1 MTRFPTL
8 TIVLYTHRACN
19 FVVVCSCIY
28 HMFLPEM
35 VPHKLGVTLC
45 DKRADLRL
53 LEVAVA
59 RLDLLA
65 HTRSSGSQLAVQQ
78 TAAGC

>member
-1 MTRFPTL
+1 
-8 TIVLYTHRACN
+8 
-19 FVVVCSCIY
+19 
-28 HMFLPEM
+28 MFLPEM